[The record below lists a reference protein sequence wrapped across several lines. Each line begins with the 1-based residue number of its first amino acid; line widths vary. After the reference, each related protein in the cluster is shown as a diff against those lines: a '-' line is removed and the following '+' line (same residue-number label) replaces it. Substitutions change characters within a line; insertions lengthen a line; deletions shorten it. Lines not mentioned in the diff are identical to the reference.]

1 MLSACS
7 TLTDCTDIVLFYY
20 AETTLTTEDL
30 SVLTDKLNS
39 VAYKWYQLGIQLG
52 FQPGVLKGIQGPGS
66 GDAAIALADL
76 LDAWLQRTSPPSTL
90 QSLVNAVGGSVIA
103 NQALAERLI
112 KECEKI
118 PSIKSNAKS
127 QYLIL

>member
-1 MLSACS
+1 M
-7 TLTDCTDIVLFYY
+7 
-20 AETTLTTEDL
+20 
-30 SVLTDKLNS
+30 
-39 VAYKWYQLGIQLG
+39 AYKWYQLGIQLG
-52 FQPGVLKGIQGPGS
+52 FQPGVLKGIQGPGT

-103 NQALAERLI
+103 NQALAEQLK

-118 PSIKSNAKS
+118 PSIKSNAKL
-127 QYLIL
+127 Q

>member
-1 MLSACS
+1 MLSASS
-7 TLTDCTDIVLFYY
+7 TLTDCTCIVLFYY

-30 SVLTDKLNS
+30 PVLTDKLNS

-52 FQPGVLKGIQGPGS
+52 FQPGFLKGIQDPVS
-66 GDAAIALADL
+66 ADPSIALADL

-90 QSLVNAVGGSVIA
+90 QSLVGAVGGSVIA
-103 NQALAERLI
+103 NQALAEQLI

-118 PSIKSNAKS
+118 PSIKGNAK
-127 QYLIL
+127 LL